1 MKRFLTL
8 MIGAITFT
16 TLSAQ
21 HINQHITYTQI
32 YDFIDEL
39 ATDGYIQVNSAV
51 RPYTRD
57 FIAQKLEEASHCQE
71 TMSKRQRSDLAFY
84 LNDYAVERDTLPKAY
99 VHWTDKK
106 NFDLALVQPAFH
118 YQNKL
123 FKCRIVPLL
132 GMDIIANQKGGI
144 AKRWYG
150 ADLQMDIANHLSV
163 YASLRDNSFNGK
175 WMLRDKYFPTDNSKM
190 YGARIAMSQYLNNLP
205 GCEYKEATYGGDYS
219 DMRGGIVA
227 YCKWGS
233 IGLVKDNIV
242 WGDSYKSANIFS
254 GRAPSFPMI
263 TLNLKPVKWFEL
275 NYIHAWLVSN
285 VLDTTHYYVENEG
298 TPQEKIHYRPHNK
311 FLAANMLTF
320 TPIPKLNL
328 SVGNAIVY
336 AENNVQ
342 PAYFIPIAFYK
353 SIDHFMTKG
362 LRVENQNSQLFINLS
377 SRNIPHLHLFASFYV
392 DEIKFSRFKPSN
404 PQTNP
409 ISYKA
414 GFNLTNWPLKN
425 LSLVGEYTRNQI
437 ICYKHSIETL
447 SWKSNGYVLGHYL
460 GDNSQEIYVSL
471 RYRPIR
477 GLYFDLS
484 YTNAIKGNDYDYLR
498 TDILNIISQK
508 ALKDIIWKEDKV
520 ELNAIYEVFNN
531 CYARIN
537 IAYNNACAA
546 EPTSESIVGENRMTA
561 QQTLDKFSPLFY
573 QGQNFTITC
582 GLNFGF

>member
-1 MKRFLTL
+1 MKRLIILTFCIL
-8 MIGAITFT
+8 SLFCV
-16 TLSAQ
+16 SAQ
-21 HINQHITYTQI
+21 RVNQHITYTQL

-39 ATDGYIQVNSAV
+39 ATDGYIVLNSVV

-57 FIAQKLEEASHCQE
+57 FIAQKLQEATQHQE
-71 TMSKRQRSDLAFY
+71 HMSKRQQRDLAFY
-84 LNDYAVERDTLPKAY
+84 LNDYAIERDTLPKAY

-106 NFDLALVQPAFH
+106 HFDLGLVQPAFH
-118 YQNKL
+118 YTNTL

-132 GMDIIANQKGGI
+132 GMDIIANQKG
-144 AKRWYG
+144 AVVKRWYG

-175 WMLRDKYFPTDNSKM
+175 WCLSDKYFPTDNSKI
-190 YGARIAMSQYLNNLP
+190 YGARLAGPDLLNNLP

-227 YCKWGS
+227 YCNWGS

-242 WGDSYKSANIFS
+242 WGDSYTCSNILS

-285 VLDTTHYYVENEG
+285 VIDSTNYYIENAG
-298 TPQEKIHYRPHNK
+298 TEQQRTHYRPHNK

-320 TPIPKLNL
+320 TPIANLNL

-342 PAYFIPIAFYK
+342 AAYFIPIAFYK

-362 LRVENQNSQLFINLS
+362 LRVENQNSQLFVNLS

-392 DEIKFSRFKPSN
+392 DEIKFARFKPSN

-414 GFNLTNWPLKN
+414 GFNLTNWPVKN

-437 ICYKHSIETL
+437 ICYKHSIEPL
-447 SWKSNGYVLGHYL
+447 SWKSNGYTLGHYL
-460 GDNSQEIYVSL
+460 GDNSQEIFVSL

-477 GLYFDLS
+477 GLYLDLS
-484 YTNAIKGNDYDYLR
+484 YTNAIKGNDYEYLR
-498 TDILNIISQK
+498 TNIIDIISQK
-508 ALKDIIWKEDKV
+508 ALNEIIWKEDRV
-520 ELNAIYEVFNN
+520 VLNAVYEIFNN

-537 IAYNNACAA
+537 LVYNNTRTS
-546 EPTSESIVGENRMTA
+546 EPTSEAIPGENRMTA
-561 QQTLDKFSPLFY
+561 QQTMDKFTPAFY
-573 QGQNFTITC
+573 QGRNITVIC